1 MAVVTPIRPSHVA
14 SRSPRQASRVT
25 TGYSMFV
32 EGGDGRSA
40 WARRWK
46 DLILAHVTDLGGPKG
61 LSEAEISLIRRAS
74 AMEIEL
80 EAMEARKSEGQKID
94 FGLYSRL
101 TALLCRMLELVG
113 IKRLTPR
120 RSIRKPSLSRPWRA
134 MRASLS
140 TMTTPTSRFPLRAR
154 RNNARSALANCLHFR
169 HVDD

>member
-113 IKRLTPR
+113 IKRLT
-120 RSIRKPSLSRPWRA
+120 A
-134 MRASLS
+134 
-140 TMTTPTSRFPLRAR
+140 PLDPQAELIK
-154 RNNARSALANCLHFR
+154 ALEGYAGQPI
-169 HVDD
+169 DDDDSDEPLPIEGET

>member
-1 MAVVTPIRPSHVA
+1 
-14 SRSPRQASRVT
+14 
-25 TGYSMFV
+25 MFV

-113 IKRLTPR
+113 IKRLT
-120 RSIRKPSLSRPWRA
+120 A
-134 MRASLS
+134 
-140 TMTTPTSRFPLRAR
+140 PLDPQAELIK
-154 RNNARSALANCLHFR
+154 ALEGYAGQPI
-169 HVDD
+169 DDDDSDEPLPIEGET